1 MDPKP
6 AGYRMLL
13 APPHG
18 GMPASA
24 RLPAAGV
31 PLAHAFPPLEETIVR
46 PETREEIVRGRR
58 MEAMPALPPHA
69 DQHFT
74 LDGVLSPHIKEGYVG
89 SVDLL
94 TRPSV
99 GSNFATD
106 TCVRR
111 AGMDPTTGQRYLE
124 ELSFEVVNEQSLA
137 DITERAEDLVRRGVR
152 RVFAIFVKKGE
163 IGEWSAAKREWA
175 LLGPTDTI
183 ADPLLARPLHP
194 KELLDAAEARKA
206 AARAM
211 LAQGNPV
218 LVEAIHEGIDKGAA
232 QGIAEGVEAA
242 CDLLAIEITPER
254 RAQMGALDVAGLRA
268 LLGDLR
274 TLRRWPQ

>member
-6 AGYRMLL
+6 ARDRMLL

-24 RLPAAGV
+24 RLPAAGL
-31 PLAHAFPPLEETIVR
+31 PFAHGFPPLEETLVE

-58 MEAMPALPPHA
+58 LQAMPALAPHA

-74 LDGVLSPHIKEGYVG
+74 LDVVLGPHLTEGYVG

-94 TRPSV
+94 TRPAV

-111 AGMDPTTGQRYLE
+111 AGVDPATGQRYLE
-124 ELSFEVVNEQSLA
+124 ELSFEVVDEQSLA
-137 DITERAEDLVRRGVR
+137 DVSERAEDLVRRGVR

-175 LLGPTDTI
+175 LLGPADAI

-194 KELLDAAEARKA
+194 KELLDLAEARNA

-218 LVEAIHEGIDKGAA
+218 LVEAIDKGAA
-232 QGIAEGVEAA
+232 QGIAEGIEAA

-254 RAQMGALDVAGLRA
+254 RARMRALDAAGLRA
-268 LLGDLR
+268 LLAHLR
-274 TLRRWPQ
+274 TLRRWP

>member
-6 AGYRMLL
+6 AGDRMLL

-18 GMPASA
+18 GMPAPA
-24 RLPAAGV
+24 RLPAAGL
-31 PLAHAFPPLEETIVR
+31 PLDQGFPPLEETLVE

-58 MEAMPALPPHA
+58 LQAMPALAPHA

-74 LDGVLSPHIKEGYVG
+74 LDAVLSPHIKEGYVG

-94 TRPSV
+94 TRPAV

-111 AGMDPTTGQRYLE
+111 AGVDPATGQRYLE
-124 ELSFEVVNEQSLA
+124 DLSFEVVNEQSLV
-137 DITERAEDLVRRGVR
+137 DVSERAEDLVRRGVR

-163 IGEWSAAKREWA
+163 IGEWSPAKREWA
-175 LLGPTDTI
+175 LLGPTDMI

-194 KELLDAAEARKA
+194 NELLDVAEARNA

-218 LVEAIHEGIDKGAA
+218 LVEAITEGIDRGAA
-232 QGIAEGVEAA
+232 QGIAEGIDAA
-242 CDLLAIEITPER
+242 CELLAIEITPER
-254 RAQMGALDVAGLRA
+254 RAQMRALDVAGLRA
-268 LLGDLR
+268 LLADLR
-274 TLRRWPQ
+274 TLRRWP